1 MDAAAGSMS
10 FLFLN
15 LRKLLKEE
23 CNMPAG
29 TKVELQSMK
38 KQLMLLADTEYNILG
53 DVRVDQVEAAISAW
67 LCHTKKLLFDA
78 ETLVDSL
85 LVPAGCSEPTAN
97 PDDPESTNSAERGV
111 VDSLLVPADSECP
124 EPTANP
130 DGPESTNCPERA
142 DARIRNITERGLSL
156 MGLLSKQGEYIQAL
170 YKQEEEAEELVG
182 IDRPRDE
189 LIKMLAEGDD
199 TSEKQLKKIFITGIG
214 GSGKTTLARAVYNKL
229 KPQFD
234 CGAFVRAPG
243 FVYHYIDDRES
254 EDVDTS
260 NVEGRLKRAFYLEM
274 LSQLDVENHMKFNK
288 SAFGSGVPDDEI
300 RELLQNKRYL
310 VVLDDTWDL
319 EQFDCL
325 LQILPNNVHDSRI
338 ISTIRIDKIN
348 RLGLSLSEE
357 SVYKIK
363 SIGYPDSRKLF
374 LKQFVVCDCEAC
386 CPNVPTDVLNEILKM
401 CGGWPSAIIS
411 IALVLSTRVTA
422 TKPWEEMLNSVY
434 SVWRQMASFVDFKSD
449 RNFDFEELIQ
459 ILLLPYSHLPSTLK
473 NCLLYLNVHARNQM
487 IHRTTMVTK
496 WIAAGFISEYVGPS
510 QDELASQY
518 FDELIDRNFIQLVEY
533 GNYLGEEIYE
543 VNYMMHNVLR
553 RLSEEEDFGT
563 VFSDGGTSREY
574 LQSICTLD
582 SRQRWVSAMEEIS
595 GPTGVRELHIVL
607 HDQPADND
615 QNHKLLSSIGKF
627 ENLEYLKI
635 HGDYNP
641 SDEFPVSL
649 YCPLLERLKI
659 AGRFVKVPK
668 WIAQLSTLKK
678 LYVIVCKIDQDDLK
692 ILGGLPGLNNLT
704 LALVC
709 IPWKKQ
715 VAIPFRLHSSTCT
728 DLPPLVETCPAGF
741 TSLEIFS
748 FDCHV
753 PWITF
758 EKGAM
763 PKLKHLHLKLY
774 ACPGDKFPSC
784 LTNLHSLEKIMLQY
798 SSEYASSGGI
808 TKVVAAMREEACSHR
823 NLIDLS
829 VNGKHEDF
837 PPNTRVEETIS
848 DNGIEE
854 DPFRGNGYDEPF
866 LSNTRVREKITGI
879 ENKGASN
886 HGNLMELSVDGDR
899 EVPLSNTRVHGTITG
914 TENKEASNHSNP
926 MELSVDG
933 DHEVLMSNARV
944 DETIGGTEIKECY

>member
-38 KQLMLLADTEYNILG
+38 KQLMLLADKEYNILG

-85 LVPAGCSEPTAN
+85 LVPAGCPEPTAN

-124 EPTANP
+124 EPTDNP

-260 NVEGRLKRAFYLEM
+260 NVEGRLKHAFYLEM
-274 LSQLDVENHMKFNK
+274 LSQLDVENHMEFNK

-348 RLGLSLSEE
+348 RLGLSLSDE

-374 LKQFVVCDCEAC
+374 LKQFLVCDCEAC

-434 SVWRQMASFVDFKSD
+434 CVWRQMASFVDFKSD

-574 LQSICTLD
+574 LESICTLD
-582 SRQRWVSAMEEIS
+582 SRQMWVSAMEEIS

-678 LYVIVCKIDQDDLK
+678 LYVRVCKIDRDDLK
-692 ILGGLPGLNNLT
+692 IL
-704 LALVC
+704 
-709 IPWKKQ
+709 
-715 VAIPFRLHSSTCT
+715 
-728 DLPPLVETCPAGF
+728 E
-741 TSLEIFS
+741 
-748 FDCHV
+748 
-753 PWITF
+753 
-758 EKGAM
+758 
-763 PKLKHLHLKLY
+763 LY
-774 ACPGDKFPSC
+774 ACPGDKFPSG

-808 TKVVAAMREEACSHR
+808 TNVVAVMKEEACSHR

-944 DETIGGTEIKECY
+944 DQTIGGTEIKECY